1 MGAHRSGHPLAWWRK
16 EDADERPSVKS
27 EADKNALREV
37 LEDLET
43 RLEAYLVEWRRQ
55 LGVQERPG
63 ASIDHDEQPPV
74 ANDREESRR

>member
-1 MGAHRSGHPLAWWRK
+1 
-16 EDADERPSVKS
+16 VKS

-55 LGVQERPG
+55 LGVQKRPE
-63 ASIDHDEQPPV
+63 ASFDHDEQPAV
-74 ANDREESRR
+74 LNNRQESRQ